1 MEKNLKIG
9 IVGAGIQGISNAL
22 FLQKKGF
29 DVTIFDRDEPG
40 SPAASYGNAG
50 HFSPYASVPIN
61 RPDVLTDVPAML
73 LSSTGPLALKWNYV
87 PKMLPWFLQFIRNCT
102 TKRMMH
108 TAKNM
113 HQILDLALP
122 VYDELFDE
130 IELGGL
136 VKKKGILYIWNDQN
150 LKSRKLEINV
160 RDELGVDQQEV
171 TAKEIHDLEPNI
183 KPIYHGGVYYQ
194 YGRHARNPKK
204 ILLKLYDL
212 FLKKGGKFLKMNIK
226 DINFNDEK
234 PVIKAE
240 TQSFLFDKIVIAC
253 GSFSKKL
260 TDNLDEKIH
269 LDTERGYNV
278 HFKDCDHLLSRPVIF
293 QNRGFGITPME
304 QGLGVVGTVE
314 FGGLN
319 NPLSKSRVKN
329 LINNAKYMMGDLPEH
344 EDEWLGFRPTLPDYL
359 PVIGPSKKYKNV
371 KVFIEH
377 QPLGT
382 GGALISNI
390 NKLDN
395 KFIFL
400 NGDSFFDINL
410 QKEIILKNTNNHN
423 TLFLVRNNKYK

>member
-29 DVTIFDRDEPG
+29 SVTIFDRDEPG

-87 PKMLPWFLQFIRNCT
+87 PKMMPWFLQFIRNCT

-122 VYDELFDE
+122 AYDELFDD

-136 VKKKGILYIWNDQN
+136 VEKKGILYIWNDQS
-150 LKSRKLEINV
+150 LKSRELEIKV
-160 RDELGVDQQEV
+160 RNELGVDQQII
-171 TAKEIHDLEPNI
+171 TPKEIHDLEPNI

-260 TDNLDEKIH
+260 TDNLDEKIP
-269 LDTERGYNV
+269 LDTERGYHV

-304 QGLGVVGTVE
+304 QGLRVVGTVE
-314 FGGLN
+314 FGGLD

-359 PVIGPSKKYKNV
+359 PIIGPSKKYKNV
-371 KVFIEH
+371 FYCFGH
-377 QPLGT
+377 HHLGWT
-382 GGALISNI
+382 LGPISG
-390 NKLDN
+390 K
-395 KFIFL
+395 
-400 NGDSFFDINL
+400 
-410 QKEIILKNTNNHN
+410 IIAGMIAEENTNLDLKPYSSLRFN
-423 TLFLVRNNKYK
+423 